1 MSVELSE
8 SFEPK
13 VLGFACL
20 YCAYAAAD
28 VAGVTGHHYPE
39 SVRLVKVPCTGLVS
53 EIDLLK
59 AFESGVDGV
68 LLMGCLE
75 GQCHHKEGNLR
86 AKRTVAK
93 VQSILDRI
101 GMGSGRLECHWV
113 SASMGS
119 QFADIVTEAVNRF
132 RAMGPSPAGTGSQRS
147 PRQPASSETV
157 RR

>member
-13 VLGFACL
+13 VLGFCCL

-28 VAGVTGHHYPE
+28 AAGATGHHYPE

-53 EIDLLK
+53 EMDLLK

-68 LLMGCLE
+68 LVMGCLE
-75 GQCHHKEGNLR
+75 GQCHHKDGNLR

-93 VQSILDRI
+93 VQSVLDQIGIGADRI
-101 GMGSGRLECHWV
+101 EGHWI

-119 QFADIVTEAVNRF
+119 QFADIVTAAVDKLRT
-132 RAMGPSPAGTGSQRS
+132 MGPSPVSRGT
-147 PRQPASSETV
+147 RQSHQLASGETV
-157 RR
+157 GR

>member
-8 SFEPK
+8 SFEPR

-39 SVRLVKVPCTGLVS
+39 SVRLVKVPCTGLIS
-53 EIDLLK
+53 EMDLLK
-59 AFESGVDGV
+59 AFESGADGV
-68 LLMGCLE
+68 LVMGCLE

-86 AKRTVAK
+86 AKRTAAK
-93 VQSILDRI
+93 VQSILEQI
-101 GMGSGRLECHWV
+101 GVGSGRLECHWV
-113 SASMGS
+113 SASMGA
-119 QFADIVTEAVNRF
+119 QFADIVTAAVDRF
-132 RAMGPSPAGTGSQRS
+132 RAMGPSPVGSGGRRLS
-147 PRQPASSETV
+147 RQPAPNETE

>member
-1 MSVELSE
+1 MSMELSE

-28 VAGVTGHHYPE
+28 VAGVTGRHYPE

-68 LLMGCLE
+68 LVMGCHE

-93 VQSILDRI
+93 VQSLLDQI

-113 SASMGS
+113 SGSMGS
-119 QFADIVTEAVNRF
+119 QFADIVTAAVDRF
-132 RAMGPSPAGTGSQRS
+132 RAMGPSPAGTGSRRLPS
-147 PRQPASSETV
+147 QPASGETV